1 MDIAGKIRSL
11 FPAPDRIPPDVR
23 LATPLRQEVYL
34 VNGELRRWT
43 GPMQDVLSPVC
54 IETAA
59 GLSPSLLGSYPLL
72 SENEALTALHAAEQ
86 AYGQG
91 RGRWPTMS
99 VGDRI
104 RHLEDFAYHMRE
116 KRAEVVTLLM
126 WEIGKSLLDA
136 QKEFD
141 RTVDYIKDTIEAVKD
156 LDRASSRFT
165 LVEGV
170 IAQ

>member
-1 MDIAGKIRSL
+1 MDIASKVRSL
-11 FPAPDRIPPDVR
+11 FPAQDRIPPDVR
-23 LATPLRQEVYL
+23 LETPLRQDAYL

-59 GLSPSLLGSYPLL
+59 GLSPYLLGSYPLL

-104 RHLEDFAYHMRE
+104 KHMEDFAYRCKQRE
-116 KRAEVVTLLM
+116 RTSSSCSCGRSASLSPTRKKNSIGRLTISEIRLKR
-126 WEIGKSLLDA
+126 
-136 QKEFD
+136 
-141 RTVDYIKDTIEAVKD
+141 
-156 LDRASSRFT
+156 
-165 LVEGV
+165 
-170 IAQ
+170 

>member
-1 MDIAGKIRSL
+1 MDVASKIRSL
-11 FPAPDRIPPDVR
+11 FPASDRIPPDVR
-23 LATPLRQEVYL
+23 LETPLRQDAYL

-72 SENEALTALHAAEQ
+72 SENEALAALQAAEQ

-99 VGDRI
+99 VSDRI
-104 RHLEDFAYHMRE
+104 KHMEDFVYRMQA
-116 KRAEVVTLLM
+116 KKADIVKLLM
-126 WEIGKSLLDA
+126 WEIGKS
-136 QKEFD
+136 
-141 RTVDYIKDTIEAVKD
+141 
-156 LDRASSRFT
+156 
-165 LVEGV
+165 
-170 IAQ
+170 